1 MTFAEKLKKLR
12 ENKNFTQRE
21 LANIVPT
28 SFSTYRRWET
38 EGYTPPLPLIK
49 RLADAL
55 DTTVSYLT
63 GETDESEREAN
74 KPEQAGSTSEFI
86 PTTITQDRGMLTY
99 KLGNGRE
106 LQVPDTPE
114 NAVQFWARVD
124 KLIGLQSTVPA

>member
-1 MTFAEKLKKLR
+1 MTFAEKLRQLR
-12 ENKNFTQRE
+12 EDKNLTQRE

-49 RLADAL
+49 RLAEVL

-63 GETDESEREAN
+63 GETDESVTKAG
-74 KPEQAGSTSEFI
+74 QAENASEFT
-86 PTTITQDRGMLTY
+86 PTTVTQERGMLSY
-99 KLGNGRE
+99 ELGNGRR

-124 KLIGLQSTVPA
+124 RLIGLQPQATAAV